1 MMDISNISIEIL
13 SFKILLSVFQ
23 RMSEKQE
30 QSYVKQDCKGNNLQ
44 FKSSEKKQE
53 RSLKYI
59 QINYDSL
66 SSFIANM
73 PTSFPIV

>member
-23 RMSEKQE
+23 RMREKQE

-44 FKSSEKKQE
+44 FKSSEKNK
-53 RSLKYI
+53 SDL
-59 QINYDSL
+59 
-66 SSFIANM
+66 
-73 PTSFPIV
+73 